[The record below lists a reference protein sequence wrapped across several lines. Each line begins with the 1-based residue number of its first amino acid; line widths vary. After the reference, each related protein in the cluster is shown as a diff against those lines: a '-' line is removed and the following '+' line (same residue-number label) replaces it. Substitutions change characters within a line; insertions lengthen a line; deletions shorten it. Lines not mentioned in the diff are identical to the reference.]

1 MKFQTP
7 KNFGSISVAQ
17 YVELLELNP
26 EDFDSSFEFQIERLS
41 IILDEDAEY
50 LEDNLNIEELSDLN
64 SSTAWIKGRIKGEFL
79 EQYGEFKFKPLEK
92 LTLGEFIDLE
102 NLFSKGY
109 YLNIKKILAILYRR
123 VTEDQ
128 FKNEYFEPYN
138 FDLEKRTEFFNDFR
152 MNNAQSIID
161 KYVKYREFFIS
172 KRKTL
177 FKNDDEKEIEENE
190 IDEPKT
196 REEIEEEKQE
206 KVFERWGWEF
216 MIYKL
221 CKGDL
226 TKVEAVTELN
236 LILVF
241 NFEAMKKELNVKDF

>member
-41 IILDEDAEY
+41 IILDEDAEH
-50 LEDNLNIEELSDLN
+50 LENNLNIEELSDLN
-64 SSTAWIKGRIKGEFL
+64 SSTAWIKGRVKGEFV
-79 EQYGEFKFKPLEK
+79 ENYGEFKFKPLEH

-109 YLNIKKILAILYRR
+109 YLNIKKILAIIYRR
-123 VTEDQ
+123 YRVDE
-128 FKNEYFEPYN
+128 FKNEFFEPYI
-138 FDLEKRTEFFNDFR
+138 FDLEKRAELFDEFK
-152 MNNAQSIID
+152 MSNAQSIIE
-161 KYVKYREFFIS
+161 KYLKYREFFIS

-177 FKNDDEKEIEENE
+177 FKSDEEKEIEESETN
-190 IDEPKT
+190 EPKT

-206 KVFERWGWEF
+206 KIFERWGWEF

-226 TKVEAVTELN
+226 TKVEEVTELN

>member
-7 KNFGSISVAQ
+7 KNSGSISVAQ

-64 SSTAWIKGRIKGEFL
+64 SSTAWVKGRIKGEFL

-123 VTEDQ
+123 IAEDQ

-138 FDLEKRTEFFNDFR
+138 FGPVYTCMVLR
-152 MNNAQSIID
+152 
-161 KYVKYREFFIS
+161 
-172 KRKTL
+172 
-177 FKNDDEKEIEENE
+177 
-190 IDEPKT
+190 
-196 REEIEEEKQE
+196 
-206 KVFERWGWEF
+206 
-216 MIYKL
+216 
-221 CKGDL
+221 C
-226 TKVEAVTELN
+226 
-236 LILVF
+236 ILV
-241 NFEAMKKELNVKDF
+241 DRITSGRR